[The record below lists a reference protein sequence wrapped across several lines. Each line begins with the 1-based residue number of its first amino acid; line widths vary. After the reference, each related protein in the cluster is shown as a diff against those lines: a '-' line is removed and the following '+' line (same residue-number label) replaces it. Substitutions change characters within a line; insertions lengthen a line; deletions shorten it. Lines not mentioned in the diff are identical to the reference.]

1 MVDACLIRR
10 VTSKTSDPETG
21 QTVKTYATVY
31 SGKCRLQQSNVQAR
45 PETAGEAYLLMSRR
59 ELQVPMSVTGVKVSD
74 EVTVTASVDADLVG
88 RVFLVRDLFAKT
100 HATARRVGVEEVTS

>member
-1 MVDACLIRR
+1 MVDQCTIRR
-10 VTSKTSDPETG
+10 VATETTDPDTG
-21 QTVKTYATVY
+21 DPSRTYTAVY
-31 SGKCRLQQSNVQAR
+31 AGKCRFQQSDVQAR

-59 ELQVPMSVTGVKVSD
+59 ELQVPISVTGLRVSD
-74 EVTVTASVDADLVG
+74 EVTVTASLDPDLVG